1 MSWVLARRYR
11 RFVAAR
17 RGIAAVEFAIVL
29 PVLVLLF
36 LASVDGGRAIATYM
50 KVRAATYTL
59 DAITNQYTTI
69 QSTDMASI
77 VGAAAVVLAPYASS
91 PAAVTVSQ
99 ITVNSSSNATV
110 SWSYSLNGTA
120 LTQGAT
126 VAVPSG
132 FSSCNSY
139 PCFLIYGQVSYTYT
153 PLFGYFTPSA
163 LNLSDNLY
171 VTPRSSSCILYLPG
185 NVSSCPTSS
194 SSSGS
199 GSGSSGSSG
208 SGSSGSGSS
217 GSGSSGSGS
226 SGSGSSGS
234 GSSGSGS
241 SGSGSSGSGS
251 SGSGSGGSGSGGGGS
266 GGSGSGGGLLCILF
280 GFGC

>member
-1 MSWVLARRYR
+1 LMSRVAARKFR
-11 RFVAAR
+11 RFIAAR
-17 RGIAAVEFAIVL
+17 RGIAAVEFALVL

-36 LASVDGGRAIATYM
+36 LGSVDAGRAISLYM

-69 QSTDMASI
+69 QSTDMTSI
-77 VGAAAVVLAPYASS
+77 VGATAVVLSPYSSS
-91 PAAVTVSQ
+91 PTVVTISQ
-99 ITVNSSSNATV
+99 ISVNSSSNATV

-126 VAVPSG
+126 VTVPSG
-132 FSSCNSY
+132 FSTCNSY

-153 PLFGYFTPSA
+153 PLFGYFTPSV
-163 LNLSDNLY
+163 LNLSDSLY
-171 VTPRSSSCILYLPG
+171 VTPRSSECIFYLPG
-185 NVSSCPTSS
+185 NVTSCATSS
-194 SSSGS
+194 S
-199 GSGSSGSSG
+199 SSGSSG

-251 SGSGSGGSGSGGGGS
+251 SGSGGSGSGSGGW
-266 GGSGSGGGLLCILF
+266 LCILF
-280 GFGC
+280 GWDC

>member
-1 MSWVLARRYR
+1 MIAAAARKYR

-17 RGIAAVEFAIVL
+17 RGIAAVEFAIIL
-29 PVLVLLF
+29 PVLVLMF
-36 LASVDGGRAIATYM
+36 LASVDGGRAIALYM

-69 QSTDMASI
+69 QSADMTSI
-77 VGAAAVVLAPYASS
+77 VGATAVMLSPYSSS
-91 PAAVTVSQ
+91 PAVVTVSQ
-99 ITVNSSSNATV
+99 IAVNSSSNATV

-120 LTQGAT
+120 LTQGST
-126 VAVPSG
+126 VTIPSG
-132 FSSCNSY
+132 FSTCNSY

-153 PLFGYFTPSA
+153 PLFGYFTPST
-163 LNLSDNLY
+163 LNLSDSLY
-171 VTPRSSSCILYLPG
+171 VTPRSSECILYLPG
-185 NVSSCPTSS
+185 SVTSCATSS
-194 SSSGS
+194 S
-199 GSGSSGSSG
+199 SSGSSG

-251 SGSGSGGSGSGGGGS
+251 SGSGSGSGSSGSGGSGWGSGGS
-266 GGSGSGGGLLCILF
+266 GGSGGLLCILF
-280 GFGC
+280 GFDC